1 MQYINRRN
9 EREIRSMRNIK
20 SGRLFGGIAVAMLLS
35 LGWAGSATSQVT
47 PSSTAD
53 IIYINGEIIT
63 PHGQREAIAIKDGI
77 IVAVGSGD
85 EIKTVAGTN
94 AKTID
99 LAGNTL
105 MPGLYDMHIH
115 TFFAGRAMLSC
126 RFAQGARAAEI
137 VAAVKACVARS
148 KPGEWIMGGSWV
160 GAAFKPGEQHKRL
173 LDKVAP
179 NNPVLL
185 DDESLHSIWVNSR
198 ALEIA
203 GITRDTKDPPG
214 GVIDRDSK
222 GEPIGILREIA
233 SRDMEKFL
241 PPVSV
246 ADQEAA
252 IKAATDEMLSLGII
266 GFADASV
273 RSESIVGMM
282 NYAKSG
288 GLKQYARGCI
298 VWGPNSGGSENLIP
312 TRNSYAVGR
321 LQFDCV
327 KMFLDGVPLEGRTAA
342 MLEPYVPTKGNVHA
356 HGNDKGMLLIE
367 TAKLNAA
374 VAEFDRQ
381 GINVKFHAAGDAATR
396 QAADAIAFARK
407 ANGAIG
413 SRHDIGHNTFVDQA
427 DVSRGRTTPFTWE
440 LSPYI
445 WWPTPITS
453 VDIAAAVGAERMKRL
468 WPMRDVLDSG
478 SNVVIGSDWP
488 VVPSANP
495 WIAIETLVS
504 RQVPGATGDPINAG
518 QRITRQEA
526 IDIMTRNG
534 AAHMGRLDRGGT
546 IEVGKMADF
555 IIIDRNPL
563 TAPLGEIHKT
573 KVLKTVIAGE
583 EVYSAKGNFQ

>member
-1 MQYINRRN
+1 
-9 EREIRSMRNIK
+9 
-20 SGRLFGGIAVAMLLS
+20 
-35 LGWAGSATSQVT
+35 
-47 PSSTAD
+47 
-53 IIYINGEIIT
+53 
-63 PHGQREAIAIKDGI
+63 
-77 IVAVGSGD
+77 
-85 EIKTVAGTN
+85 
-94 AKTID
+94 
-99 LAGNTL
+99 
-105 MPGLYDMHIH
+105 
-115 TFFAGRAMLSC
+115 
-126 RFAQGARAAEI
+126 
-137 VAAVKACVARS
+137 
-148 KPGEWIMGGSWV
+148 MGGSWV

-203 GITRDTKDPPG
+203 GITRNTKDPAG
-214 GVIDRDSK
+214 GVIDRDSN

-233 SRDMEKFL
+233 SRDIEKFL

-252 IKAATDEMLSLGII
+252 IKAATDEMLSLGIV

-273 RSESIVGMM
+273 RTESIEGMM
-282 NYAKSG
+282 SFAKSG

-312 TRNSYAVGR
+312 ARNSYAVGR
-321 LQFDCV
+321 LQLDCV

-342 MLEPYVPTKGNVHA
+342 MLEPYVATKGNGHA
-356 HGNDKGMLLIE
+356 HGNNKGMLLIE

-381 GINVKFHAAGDAATR
+381 GINVKFHAAGDGATR
-396 QAADAIAFARK
+396 QAADAIAFARN

-413 SRHDIGHNTFVDQA
+413 PKHDIGHNTFVDPA

-453 VDIAAAVGAERMKRL
+453 VDIAAAVGPERMKRL

-478 SNVVIGSDWP
+478 ANVVIGSDWP

-504 RQVPGATGDPINAG
+504 RQVPGATGEPINAG

-546 IEVGKMADF
+546 IEVGKIADF

-563 TAPLGEIHKT
+563 TAPLGDIHKT
-573 KVLKTVIAGE
+573 KVLKTFIAGE
-583 EVYSAKGNFQ
+583 EVYSAKGSFE